1 MLEVMI
7 HGMLLAFGLILPLG
21 AQNIFLFNQG
31 AMQPKFIYA
40 FPAWITAALCDTLL
54 ILLAVFGVSA
64 IVLQFEWLRIT
75 MMSVGV
81 LFLSYMA
88 WSIWHSEPP
97 QDVQG
102 YSMPM
107 KKQMLF
113 AASVSLLNPH
123 AILDTIGVIGSSAL
137 AYTGAAQWYFA
148 ISCIVVSWCFFLALV
163 ILGAIFKK
171 LQLPRY
177 AFVIMNK
184 LSAIFIVF
192 TAIYLVTTL
201 FA

>member
-1 MLEVMI
+1 
-7 HGMLLAFGLILPLG
+7 
-21 AQNIFLFNQG
+21 
-31 AMQPKFIYA
+31 MQPKFIYA

-88 WSIWHSEPP
+88 WSIWRSEPP

-137 AYTGAAQWYFA
+137 AYTGAAQWCFA

-163 ILGAIFKK
+163 ILGAVFKK